1 MSLISKQ
8 LLINTLNLPVEL
20 INIVKEYTFHKIKK
34 IPKTDKRYELLLT
47 IPIIENYPYMG
58 EMDYVYLSITDDKF
72 YFLVYSTDKI
82 QLQTLLYTDN
92 NEVHFIDGQMIP
104 RE

>member
-8 LLINTLNLPVEL
+8 LLLNTLNLPVEL

-34 IPKTDKRYELLLT
+34 IPKNDKRYQLLLT
-47 IPIIENYPYMG
+47 IPIIENYPLE
-58 EMDYVYLSITDDKF
+58 EMDFVYLSITDDKF

>member
-8 LLINTLNLPVEL
+8 LLLNTLNLPVEL

-34 IPKTDKRYELLLT
+34 IPKIDKRYQLLLT
-47 IPIIENYPYMG
+47 IPIIENYPLE
-58 EMDYVYLSITDDKF
+58 EMDFVYLSITDDKF

-92 NEVHFIDGQMIP
+92 NEVYFIDGQMIP